1 MTRDLPPLARPESV
15 RLSAE
20 RDFTLSDL
28 EIRPSTSEVVR
39 GGRNSH
45 VEPRVMQVLV
55 VLAGARG
62 AVVSRDE
69 LIRRCWDGRVVGEAA
84 INRCMSRLRALAD
97 RGDGTRSFHVETIAR
112 VGYRLRADGAAAAG
126 GEPGAV
132 PAALLRRV
140 PFARAG
146 LAIVAIV
153 VVVAIAAIGLG
164 IARTSKDRAPVAAVP
179 SIAVLPFKDLSAEAD
194 AAYFADAIQ
203 DEILTRLAKIGSLK
217 VISRTSAVEAA
228 KQPGTLAEIAQRLG
242 VANILEGTVQRAGD
256 KVRVNVQLIRAATD
270 DHLWA
275 EAYDRPLDDV
285 LSVENDIAGSIAT
298 VLAAKITPGESRAL
312 AAKPTANGKAY
323 DLYLHALVAYHDFD
337 EAGFVKARAALDR
350 AVALD
355 PKFALAWALRVRID
369 ANMSFGDSD
378 PAQLERT
385 RQGLDAAMALAPEL
399 AEVQLAHADYTHY
412 VERDYA
418 GAERELKSLHAR
430 WPNNIEVLQALG
442 FVARRLG
449 RWQEALG
456 YFRQAQ
462 ALDPLS
468 RGNVAVIAETLLY
481 AHRPAE
487 AAHVVGAM
495 REIWG
500 NDPVLVLCEADKL
513 QALGEL
519 DRADAE
525 LRLVPASV
533 DAAGGTLLQRRAQ
546 YAYRRRFAEGLA
558 WFEALRASSPLEEWD
573 RLQRAQLE
581 LSIGDFR
588 RWSGDAAGARVSYQA
603 AADLLR
609 EAAAAPHPQP
619 EALML
624 FATAHAGL
632 GDRERALEYAHR
644 LSEGP
649 LANDAMNGVIGQQA
663 LARTLA
669 RLDDRDGAIAA
680 VERLLKDPSDMTS
693 ERFRLDPDFDAL
705 RGDPRFERLLA
716 EGATPFD

>member
-1 MTRDLPPLARPESV
+1 
-15 RLSAE
+15 
-20 RDFTLSDL
+20 
-28 EIRPSTSEVVR
+28 
-39 GGRNSH
+39 
-45 VEPRVMQVLV
+45 
-55 VLAGARG
+55 
-62 AVVSRDE
+62 
-69 LIRRCWDGRVVGEAA
+69 
-84 INRCMSRLRALAD
+84 
-97 RGDGTRSFHVETIAR
+97 
-112 VGYRLRADGAAAAG
+112 
-126 GEPGAV
+126 
-132 PAALLRRV
+132 
-140 PFARAG
+140 
-146 LAIVAIV
+146 
-153 VVVAIAAIGLG
+153 
-164 IARTSKDRAPVAAVP
+164 
-179 SIAVLPFKDLSAEAD
+179 
-194 AAYFADAIQ
+194 
-203 DEILTRLAKIGSLK
+203 
-217 VISRTSAVEAA
+217 
-228 KQPGTLAEIAQRLG
+228 
-242 VANILEGTVQRAGD
+242 VQRAGD
-256 KVRVNVQLIRAATD
+256 KVRVNVQLIRAASD

-312 AAKPTANGKAY
+312 AAKPTANAKAY
-323 DLYLHALVAYHDFD
+323 DLYLHALVAYREFD
-337 EAGFVKARAALDR
+337 EAGFVEARAALDR

-385 RQGLDAAMALAPEL
+385 RRGLDAAMALAPEL

-412 VERDYA
+412 VERDYE
-418 GAERELKSLHAR
+418 GAERELKTLNAR
-430 WPNNIEVLQALG
+430 WPNNIDVLHALG
-442 FVARRLG
+442 FVTRRLG

-468 RGNVAVIAETLLY
+468 RVNVAVIAGTLLY

-487 AAHVVGAM
+487 AAQVVAAM

-500 NDPVLVLCEADKL
+500 NDPILVLCEADKL

-533 DAAGGTLLQRRAQ
+533 DASGDTLLQRRAQ

-558 WFEALRASSPLEEWD
+558 WFEALRTSSPLEEWD

-588 RWSGDAAGARVSYQA
+588 RWNGDAAGARASYQA
-603 AADLLR
+603 AAELLR
-609 EAAAAPHPQP
+609 EAAAAPHPEP
-619 EALML
+619 ETLML
-624 FATAHAGL
+624 FAMAHAGL
-632 GDRERALEYAHR
+632 GDREHALEYAHR